1 MLLIPTETSTEYELE
16 LGQNQLLIVTQQ
28 SFSYRNKKQKKRE
41 EGETK
46 GGRGQFR
53 ALLQTADV
61 NDPGGEFRLLHIEGC
76 IAGVGLDIVRA
87 QQPRVIC
94 DQPHSIQLKEQN
106 TRRRKE
112 ERRERGTK
120 CW

>member
-1 MLLIPTETSTEYELE
+1 M
-16 LGQNQLLIVTQQ
+16 
-28 SFSYRNKKQKKRE
+28 
-41 EGETK
+41 
-46 GGRGQFR
+46 
-53 ALLQTADV
+53 QTADS

-112 ERRERGTK
+112 ERDGSGERNVGK
-120 CW
+120 LQARLAAK